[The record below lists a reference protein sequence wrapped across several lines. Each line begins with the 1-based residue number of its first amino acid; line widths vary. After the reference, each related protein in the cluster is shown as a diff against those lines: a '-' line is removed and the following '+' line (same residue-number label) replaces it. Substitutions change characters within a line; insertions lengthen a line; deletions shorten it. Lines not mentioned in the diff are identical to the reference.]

1 LEMIQLWVNLPA
13 KDKMTAPHYQA
24 ILNQDIPVVKLD
36 DNGGIIRV
44 IAGEYAGTK
53 GAALTFTPINLWDM
67 RMNRGRKAEL
77 QMPTGFTTIL
87 LVLQGTVLVNGTETV
102 KGKELAIFEREG
114 DLITLEAT
122 SDTICLVLNGEPID
136 EPIVGQGPFVM
147 NTQAEIDQAMA
158 DYHAGLF

>member
-1 LEMIQLWVNLPA
+1 MIQLWVNLPA
-13 KDKMTAPHYQA
+13 KDKMTAPHYQE

-44 IAGEYAGTK
+44 IAGDYAGAK

-67 RMNRGRKAEL
+67 RVNTGHKVDL
-77 QMPTGFTTIL
+77 QLPAGFTTIL
-87 LVLQGTVLVNGTETV
+87 LFLQGTVLVNGTETI
-102 KGKELAIFEREG
+102 KDKELAIFGREG
-114 DLITLEAT
+114 DLISLEAT

-147 NTQAEIDQAMA
+147 NTQDEIGQAIA
-158 DYHAGLF
+158 DYRGGRF